1 MTHELPS
8 RRESVTQKL
17 VIHGESGKTSLYIS
31 TSHSAEG
38 RLQEAFISVEK
49 TGATERGYVDVIS
62 RYVSR
67 ELQRGVSLEDALA
80 PCEIKG
86 YPIGAIT
93 GYPGLGFCRGYL
105 DCARKYLLKYQEELH
120 AGKDP
125 VSQSR

>member
-1 MTHELPS
+1 MQHELPS

-17 VIHGESGKTSLYIS
+17 VIHGESGKTSLYITVS
-31 TSHSAEG
+31 NDSGG
-38 RLQEAFISVEK
+38 RIQEAFISVEK
-49 TGATERGYVDVIS
+49 TGATERAYVDVVS
-62 RYVSR
+62 RYLSR

-105 DCARKYLLKYQEELH
+105 DCARKYLLKYQEELN
-120 AGKDP
+120 AKAA
-125 VSQSR
+125 QA